1 MKNLGRNPSYDL
13 CTSFFTSLESLTM
26 HLLFYVKDRH
36 EDSSKFPLVFHK
48 KQQHMTTHIQYD
60 ACFVE
65 WHSCISLFQWS
76 YWVQWQWKVLKD
88 PKQWNLSLESAW
100 VIWGQSGKPMM
111 RESILL
117 FLGIGTK
124 THIHSHSEALLS
136 VLEAEQAR
144 TASVNGSFLTLGQIR
159 TCSYVHGI
167 KTCVQL
173 WHEHLMS
180 LQ

>member
-1 MKNLGRNPSYDL
+1 
-13 CTSFFTSLESLTM
+13 M
-26 HLLFYVKDRH
+26 HLLFYLKDLH
-36 EDSSKFPLVFHK
+36 EDSLIFPLMFHK

-65 WHSCISLFQWS
+65 RHSCISLFQWS

-100 VIWGQSGKPMM
+100 VIWGQSGKHMM

-117 FLGIGTK
+117 SLRIGTK
-124 THIHSHSEALLS
+124 THIHSHSDALLS

-144 TASVNGSFLTLGQIR
+144 TASVKMGATSLSVRSGPVLM
-159 TCSYVHGI
+159 
-167 KTCVQL
+167 CVEL
-173 WHEHLMS
+173 KHVYNFDIWCHFS
-180 LQ
+180 KK